1 MKRLICVI
9 LVLALLAGFSFAD
22 PGIAP
27 PSEKQGLS
35 TQTVVSAVG
44 GFYHESDLDWRM
56 TNALGGLNDIPS
68 LGDSGQEGSIDVIQ
82 WDPLMLIAQGQNSGA
97 VYYAAVYT
105 EDTETNGLG
114 QIDYTKNLGI
124 DTGAKVTG
132 QSNIE
137 AIKQLVYVG
146 DLGSKVLSNDFI
158 SIEGAGN
165 PSSSARFGLA
175 VNTDPPDPYPFTSG
189 ETICPFGEGNF
200 SPAFCSHV
208 ESGSSIDMNIADA
221 ATTTNGRFVMKSA
234 DAGVAVSHD
243 IQVSDSVGKVSAVID
258 ASIHEAR
265 SNEDFWDFNLTMW
278 DPNTGHDYDFV
289 GWIGIGS
296 TDPAMESTLHDFT
309 SVDGAIVKFDKSMSY
324 TSGIVV

>member
-1 MKRLICVI
+1 M
-9 LVLALLAGFSFAD
+9 S
-22 PGIAP
+22 
-27 PSEKQGLS
+27 
-35 TQTVVSAVG
+35 
-44 GFYHESDLDWRM
+44 
-56 TNALGGLNDIPS
+56 NALGGLNGIPP
-68 LGDSGQEGSIDVIQ
+68 LGDSSSEGSIDVN
-82 WDPLMLIAQGQNSGA
+82 WDPFYLIAQGQNSGA

-137 AIKQLVYVG
+137 AMKQLVYFG
-146 DLGSKVLSNDFI
+146 DPGSKVLSNDFI
-158 SIEGAGN
+158 SIDGAGN
-165 PSSSARFGLA
+165 PSASASFGLA
-175 VNTDPPDPYPFTSG
+175 VNTTPPEPGLSSSG
-189 ETICPFGEGNF
+189 DTLCPFGAGNF

-208 ESGSSIDMNIADA
+208 ESGSSIDMNIADV
-221 ATTTNGRFVMKSA
+221 ATTTNSRFVMKSA

-258 ASIHEAR
+258 AKVREAR
-265 SNEDFWDFNLTMW
+265 STEDFWDFNLTMW
-278 DPNTGHDYDFV
+278 DPNTGHEYDFV

-309 SVDGAIVKFDKSMSY
+309 SVDGAVVKFDKSMSY
-324 TSGIVV
+324 TSGTVE